1 MIVLPVP
8 VLNAIG
14 RQTSLFDAGLLII
27 LAMVFLSF
35 YTSISGIVKAEMFP
49 AYIRGLGVG
58 FTYAIGNSL
67 FGGSAEYVAL
77 FMKQH
82 GYGEVFPWYVTG
94 IAVCG
99 LIAVLFMHDNRE
111 HSTIDN
117 PGSSAYGK
125 RRAAASS

>member
-1 MIVLPVP
+1 MPTTTVSKSSRPTIE
-8 VLNAIG
+8 
-14 RQTSLFDAGLLII
+14 SD
-27 LAMVFLSF
+27 LAESWEATDNNLVWTFKLR
-35 YTSISGIVKAEMFP
+35 K
-49 AYIRGLGVG
+49 GVQW
-58 FTYAIGNSL
+58 
-67 FGGSAEYVAL
+67 
-77 FMKQH
+77 QH